1 MLERKRATQLQLI
14 VTRDTG
20 VVKARTIIDGVT
32 VSSLVIGANSIL
44 KDLNLNCTPKCFLNE
59 VTIVTFRISVFRRTN
74 LRTAAR
80 LPHVLA

>member
-32 VSSLVIGANSIL
+32 VSSLVIGPVI
-44 KDLNLNCTPKCFLNE
+44 
-59 VTIVTFRISVFRRTN
+59 
-74 LRTAAR
+74 
-80 LPHVLA
+80 

>member
-32 VSSLVIGANSIL
+32 VSLSMLGLGNLSAL
-44 KDLNLNCTPKCFLNE
+44 LNTGFSH
-59 VTIVTFRISVFRRTN
+59 FRGFDYTQKKKHE
-74 LRTAAR
+74 AD
-80 LPHVLA
+80 

>member
-44 KDLNLNCTPKCFLNE
+44 KVHDLNCTPKCFLNE
-59 VTIVTFRISVFRRTN
+59 VTIATFRISVFRHTH
-74 LRTAAR
+74 LTCSA
-80 LPHVLA
+80 

>member
-44 KDLNLNCTPKCFLNE
+44 KDLNLNYTPKCFLNK
-59 VTIVTFRISVFRRTN
+59 VTIVTFRISVFRRTH
-74 LRTAAR
+74 LRTAGR

>member
-44 KDLNLNCTPKCFLNE
+44 KDLNLNCTPKMLSE
-59 VTIVTFRISVFRRTN
+59 
-74 LRTAAR
+74 
-80 LPHVLA
+80 